1 MWKVKSLLSNKW
13 LRSQV
18 KQKPVNELT
27 AMDVMSSKALDS
39 FDVEF
44 PRDAFHIRS
53 ATNLIIAQAK
63 EGTNVSTPSKDT
75 KNINQTIMSEFGVRS
90 R

>member
-1 MWKVKSLLSNKW
+1 
-13 LRSQV
+13 
-18 KQKPVNELT
+18 
-27 AMDVMSSKALDS
+27 MDVMSSKALDS

-53 ATNLIIAQAK
+53 AKNLIIAQAK

>member
-1 MWKVKSLLSNKW
+1 M
-13 LRSQV
+13 RSQV
-18 KQKPVNELT
+18 KQKPINELT

-63 EGTNVSTPSKDT
+63 AKAKEGTNVNTPSKDT